1 MHLATAATIR
11 RTEGSRSG
19 SAWPRLAATAA
30 LLVLLTA
37 ATAGWLGASGRIP
50 FSSDQSI
57 IALMALDILQQGVH
71 PVFCYGAQYGGTLE
85 PHYLAAAFSVLG
97 PTPLTFRLAMGVLV
111 VAVVLA
117 VWAAARSCYGERAGL
132 LAGLYLAL
140 GPAFFFY
147 KGLTSDG
154 AYASLVLTCGL
165 SLWLLLAIERRLAGG
180 STATLH
186 LALLGWLL
194 GLAWWILPISAFM
207 AAAVAAA
214 VIAGAVRAWLA
225 PRGVAALLAGFLLGG
240 LPWWWH
246 NLRTGWASLK
256 APELAAAPAGAMAA
270 RLASLFRDGWSI
282 LLGASSVTTGETTFP
297 GSRPLAW
304 AVLAALIGFG
314 LLSLRRGPTRA
325 ARHGSAVLLAVLVA
339 VPCLAL
345 FVARTDFAEPRYLL
359 PAYLAIAPLAG
370 GLTAALWERRA
381 AGAVLAGALLLAL
394 NLGSQIASP
403 RLENRLRVD
412 AGTWV
417 ESDPREVVRRLRE
430 QAVDAV
436 YASYW
441 VAYRTTFLSAGTVIA
456 SPFGSGD
463 RGFVRHFEHQAFV
476 DRQPAPAFLLY
487 GSDRMRFES
496 YLSRFGIPH
505 RRESFE
511 GLTLFAGLPP
521 EAVARVRAC
530 NCIPEGAK
538 AGDIEW
544 LGVAGPRRGTA
555 GGEALYRVAFRNLL
569 PRPLSPNVHLA
580 YHWRRPDGT
589 TVVHD
594 GLRTAIAPTPAAG
607 AAVEVEAR
615 VLADLP
621 PGEYDLVFDLV
632 DEGASWFEW
641 LGIPPPRRRV
651 LIGGPEANP

>member
-1 MHLATAATIR
+1 M
-11 RTEGSRSG
+11 RSE
-19 SAWPRLAATAA
+19 SAGRCLRLAAAAA

-37 ATAGWLGASGRIP
+37 ATAGGLVAAGRIP

-57 IALMALDILQQGVH
+57 ISLMALDILQKGVH
-71 PVFCYGAQYGGTLE
+71 PVFCYGSQYGGTLE
-85 PHYLAAAFSVLG
+85 PHYLAAVFSVLG
-97 PTPLTFRLAMGVLV
+97 PSPLAFRLAMGVLV
-111 VAVVLA
+111 AAIVLA
-117 VWAAARSCYGERAGL
+117 VWAMAHSCYGERAGL
-132 LAGLYLAL
+132 LAGLYLAV
-140 GPAFFFY
+140 GPSFFFY

-154 AYASLVLTCGL
+154 AYASLVLVCGL
-165 SLWLLLAIERRLAGG
+165 GLWLLLAIERRLAAGA
-180 STATLH
+180 SATLH

-194 GLAWWILPISAFM
+194 GLAWWILPISVFM
-207 AAAVAAA
+207 AAAGAAAVAA
-214 VIAGAVRAWLA
+214 GATRAWLA
-225 PRGVAALLAGFLLGG
+225 PRGVAALLAAFLLGG
-240 LPWWWH
+240 LPWWWR
-246 NLRTGWASLK
+246 NLQTGWVSLK
-256 APELAAAPAGAMAA
+256 APELAAAQIGGMAT

-282 LLGASSVTTGETTFP
+282 LLGASSVTTGEVTFP

-304 AVLAALIGFG
+304 ALLASLIGFG
-314 LLSLRRGPTRA
+314 VVSLRRGPTQA
-325 ARHGSAVLLAVLVA
+325 ARHGSAVFLTVLVA

-359 PAYLAIAPLAG
+359 PAYLGIAPLAG
-370 GLTAALWERRA
+370 GLISALWERWT
-381 AGAVLAGALLLAL
+381 AGAVLATGLLLAL
-394 NLGSQIASP
+394 SLGSQLASP

-412 AGTWV
+412 ARTWV
-417 ESDPREVVRRLRE
+417 ESDPREVVRRLQE
-430 QAVDAV
+430 TGTDAV

-456 SPFGSGD
+456 SPFGSGE
-463 RGFVRHFEHQAFV
+463 RGFVRHVEHQAFV

-487 GSDRMRFES
+487 GPDRIRFES
-496 YLSRFGIPH
+496 YLSRFAIPH

-511 GLTLFAGLPP
+511 GLTLFTGLPP
-521 EAVARVRAC
+521 EAVARIRAC
-530 NCIPEGAK
+530 NCIPEGVK

-555 GGEALYRVAFRNLL
+555 GGEALYRVAFRNRL

-589 TVVHD
+589 IVVHD
-594 GLRTAIAPTPAAG
+594 GLRTAIAPTPAPG
-607 AAVEVEAR
+607 AEVEVEAR

-641 LGIPPPRRRV
+641 LGIPPPRHRV
-651 LIGGPEANP
+651 LVGGPEANP